1 MVSSSSVTCL
11 TDNSRHTD
19 IMKRFSEFI
28 KHDRTNSFNV
38 EDYYLVKNNL
48 PFTNKKDKTESQL
61 DAYKHKINVDLPSP
75 GQMQKSVKEF
85 AADNDVI
92 HVTIDKQSLQ
102 QLTKLSDNDI
112 K

>member
-1 MVSSSSVTCL
+1 
-11 TDNSRHTD
+11 
-19 IMKRFSEFI
+19 
-28 KHDRTNSFNV
+28 
-38 EDYYLVKNNL
+38 
-48 PFTNKKDKTESQL
+48 
-61 DAYKHKINVDLPSP
+61 
-75 GQMQKSVKEF
+75 MQKSVKEF